1 MGRNW
6 TRKSIEEIFWDMF
19 KKYGKGG
26 AAGAIESVYL
36 YRPYVFGNTSYA
48 SGVDMLIACNNFDSA
63 SFFGLSTLDGKPL
76 ISKKTFP
83 NPTDDYSEI
92 YVLRF
97 SLNPSASSQYV
108 NSVKSKLT
116 NLYFMGY
123 NFDSTAYLRTI
134 RYVYFIDNT
143 NHIAYK
149 LELSTQQSTATIRFQ
164 TDTASMSY
172 SGYTK
177 SVGRI
182 TVTQT
187 NSALDRLDTALQNE
201 GLSFGYMYMSNVPI
215 TDAQLTNELGCT
227 TIQTLSY

>member
-1 MGRNW
+1 MAN
-6 TRKSIEEIFWDMF
+6 F
-19 KKYGKGG
+19 YGKQPLIYMPRRKKVVEGG
-26 AAGAIESVYL
+26 QSIDPGSIIL

-48 SGVDMLIACNNFDSA
+48 SGVDMLIACDNFDSA
-63 SFFGLSTLDGKPL
+63 SWYGLSTLDGHPL
-76 ISKKTFP
+76 KGKKTFP

-116 NLYFMGY
+116 NLYFMGF
-123 NFDSTAYLRTI
+123 NFDNTAYLRTI
-134 RYVYFIDNT
+134 PYVYFIDNT

-149 LELSTQQSTATIRFQ
+149 LELSSQQSAASIRFQ

-187 NSALDRLDTALQNE
+187 NSALDRLDTALQTE